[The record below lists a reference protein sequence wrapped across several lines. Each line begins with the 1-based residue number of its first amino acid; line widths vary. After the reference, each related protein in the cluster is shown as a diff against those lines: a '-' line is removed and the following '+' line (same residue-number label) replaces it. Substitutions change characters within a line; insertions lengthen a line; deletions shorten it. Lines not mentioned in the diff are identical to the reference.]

1 MKIICIGLNYRD
13 HVLETGATVPE
24 RPVVFNKTA
33 NALVR
38 DGEPIRL
45 PAVSQ
50 RVDYEAELVAV
61 IGKTAKNVAE
71 AEALDYVA
79 GYACG
84 NDVSAREWQREAPA
98 GQWLLAK
105 SFDTF
110 APLGPVVAAE
120 QVGDPGNLGIELR
133 LNGVTMQKSNT
144 NQLIF
149 PVPKLIAYVSQ
160 VMTLEPGDVIY
171 TGTPGGVGDGRT
183 PPVYLKPGDLVE
195 VEIEKIGVLRNPV
208 VDFS

>member
-13 HVLETGATVPE
+13 HILETSASFPD
-24 RPVVFNKTA
+24 RPVVFNKTT

-45 PAVSQ
+45 PTVSQ

-61 IGKTAKNVAE
+61 IGKTAKNVTE

-84 NDVSAREWQREAPA
+84 NDVSAREWQKEAPA

-110 APLGPVVAAE
+110 APLGPVVSAE

-133 LNGVTMQKSNT
+133 LNGITMQKSNT
-144 NQLIF
+144 SQLIF
-149 PVPKLIAYVSQ
+149 SVPNLISYISH
-160 VMTLEPGDVIY
+160 VMTLEPDDVIY
-171 TGTPGGVGDGRT
+171 TGTPGGVGDGRI
-183 PPVYLKPGDLVE
+183 PPVYLKPGDVVE

-208 VDFS
+208 V